1 MEPSLTRSEFAVP
14 IEERWF
20 EDFVPGTVYEFG
32 HMEVTE
38 AEISI
43 LPAGSIRSR
52 CMSMRR
58 RQSSAR
64 LRG

>member
-38 AEISI
+38 AEII
-43 LPAGSIRSR
+43 DFA
-52 CMSMRR
+52 RR
-58 RQSSAR
+58 FDPQPMHVDAQAADAR
-64 LRG
+64 PV